1 MKFSRAVRALALAS
15 TAALTLTA
23 TTVAQAHADEGEGGK
38 PQRIS
43 TARGMAHF
51 YNIGETIEA
60 RDFAKD
66 GYGIRAHLFW
76 AGGNHASVWAGGKGE
91 VKTKDISVPEGTTVY
106 LQLCYTDGGKD
117 FQCSKTQKGRA

>member
-1 MKFSRAVRALALAS
+1 MKISRTVRALALAS
-15 TAALTLTA
+15 VAALTITA
-23 TTVAQAHADEGEGGK
+23 TAAVPAQAAEGEGGK

-60 RDFAKD
+60 RDFKKD
-66 GYGIRAHLFW
+66 GYGVRAHLFW
-76 AGGNHASVWAGGKGE
+76 EGGNHASVWAGGKGE
-91 VKTKDISVPEGTTVY
+91 VVTKDISIPEGTTVS

-117 FQCSKTQKGRA
+117 FQCSKTQKGVS